1 MQAIITKDQQLA
13 LLRNAGEKRLT
24 QTALADKLGITRMTL
39 RRVIDAE
46 APVVVSSKTFQALNN
61 YLISEL
67 AK

>member
-24 QTALADKLGITRMTL
+24 QTSLADKLGITRMTL

-46 APVVVSSKTFQALNN
+46 APVVVSGKTFQAVNN

>member
-46 APVVVSSKTFQALNN
+46 APVVVSGKTFQAVNN

-67 AK
+67 AR

>member
-13 LLRNAGEKRLT
+13 LLRKAGEERLGT
-24 QTALADKLGITRMTL
+24 GALAEKLKINRHTA
-39 RRVIDAE
+39 RRVLDGE
-46 APVVVSSKTFQALNN
+46 APIVVNGKIFQAVNN

>member
-46 APVVVSSKTFQALNN
+46 APVVVNGNTFQAVNN
-61 YLISEL
+61 YLIAEL